1 MNIQW
6 LTIVTYLISSAF
18 VAPAS
23 ADEFEVDQLKKE
35 FSKATLEISKGDSVK
50 FTNKDEVFHNVFS
63 LSDVQT
69 FDLGSYPQGD
79 SKTVVF
85 DAPGTVEVE

>member
-23 ADEFEVDQLKKE
+23 AAEFEVDQIKKE

-50 FTNKDEVFHNVFS
+50 FTNKDEVFSQRFQ
-63 LSDVQT
+63 LIRRSDFRSGLVPSGRQ
-69 FDLGSYPQGD
+69 
-79 SKTVVF
+79 
-85 DAPGTVEVE
+85 